1 MSLSLS
7 GGPQC
12 ELYKVVGPI
21 QGTKEDKAE
30 LTAVPRTHNQNRNE
44 AQGNGRGGKRD
55 RERKTHTQID
65 VNSSAE
71 YICLK
76 LIKSGST

>member
-12 ELYKVVGPI
+12 ELYKVAGPI

-30 LTAVPRTHNQNRNE
+30 LTAVPQTHNQNRNE
-44 AQGNGRGGKRD
+44 AKGKREGRVLRA
-55 RERKTHTQID
+55 RERIRERESNVK
-65 VNSSAE
+65 
-71 YICLK
+71 
-76 LIKSGST
+76 